1 MYNNILLS
9 NESYRV
15 LQEFAS
21 LSSISDSDASKFPEA
36 CLEQLQNY
44 ELISCTITDY
54 AESPAG
60 FYPSKSEYSI
70 TEKGIGYLA
79 LRKNEENSLN
89 MLKSMVDSAE
99 KQANAA
105 VVQADLAK
113 QAAESAADDA
123 KRARHEALFSKILAI
138 LALII
143 AFLSPFLSAYATSI
157 VDRLLQMLQQL

>member
-9 NESYRV
+9 DESYRV

-21 LSSISDSDASKFPEA
+21 LSPISDSDASKFSEA

-44 ELISCTITDY
+44 GLISSSITDY
-54 AESPAG
+54 AESSAG

-70 TEKGIGYLA
+70 TEKGTGYLA
-79 LRKNEENSLN
+79 LRKSEENNLA

-105 VVQADLAK
+105 VIQADLAK
-113 QAAESAADDA
+113 QAAENAVADA
-123 KRARHEALFSKILAI
+123 KRARREALFSKILSI
-138 LALII
+138 LALIV

-157 VDRLLQMLQQL
+157 VDRLSQMLQQL